1 MGTFSIRGRWHKT
14 KSVPGNAYILCGSWH
29 ARVSPC
35 VASPRSP
42 NIAGMAGTRPHWT
55 ITGLVLLA
63 GFAVRPGRVKMVEDV
78 RVRLPDAALSMV
90 PVSPKL
96 VWR

>member
-1 MGTFSIRGRWHKT
+1 
-14 KSVPGNAYILCGSWH
+14 
-29 ARVSPC
+29 
-35 VASPRSP
+35 
-42 NIAGMAGTRPHWT
+42 MAGTRPHWT